1 MEAPTP
7 DSPHLCSL
15 RGLDE
20 EMEMS
25 IFFYLLALAAP
36 ADNCAGTD
44 GWEIQSCQPGED
56 AWSW

>member
-36 ADNCAGTD
+36 ADNCAAT
-44 GWEIQSCQPGED
+44 ERYTIAIEPG
-56 AWSW
+56 ALRA